1 MNPYLI
7 LAGVLAVV
15 LAASGGYFKGQID
28 GEAAVHAEWDA
39 ERLKQHEAH
48 AKALQEAVERQ
59 QQLQMGADKLRQEKD
74 RETRDLVARNTA
86 LANSLRNRPERP
98 TQTSAVSNPSSAG
111 SSACTAREL
120 YREDSEVVV
129 GIAREADEIRI
140 ALKQCYAQYN
150 EVRQS
155 YEQRR

>member
-15 LAASGGYFKGQID
+15 LAASGGYFKGQSD

-98 TQTSAVSNPSSAG
+98 TQTSTVSNPSSAG

-120 YREDSEVVV
+120 YREDSEMVV

>member
-15 LAASGGYFKGQID
+15 LAASGGYFKGQSD

-98 TQTSAVSNPSSAG
+98 TQAGAVSNPASTG

-129 GIAREADEIRI
+129 RIAREADEIRV
-140 ALKQCYAQYN
+140 ALKQCYAQYDQ
-150 EVRQS
+150 VRQS

>member
-1 MNPYLI
+1 MNPYMI
-7 LAGVLAVV
+7 LMAVLAVGI
-15 LAASGGYFKGQID
+15 ATAGGYFKGEKD
-28 GEAAVHAEWDA
+28 GSAAVYAEWDA
-39 ERLKQHEAH
+39 ERLKQQEAH
-48 AKALQEAVERQ
+48 NKALQEAIERQ
-59 QQLQMGADKLRQEKD
+59 QRLQMGADKLRQEKD

-98 TQTSAVSNPSSAG
+98 TQTSTVSNPSGTG

-129 GIAREADEIRI
+129 RIAREADEVRV
-140 ALKQCYAQYN
+140 ALKQCYAQYDQ
-150 EVRQS
+150 VRQS

>member
-15 LAASGGYFKGQID
+15 LAASGGYFKGQSD

-98 TQTSAVSNPSSAG
+98 TQTSTVSNPSSAG
-111 SSACTAREL
+111 SGACTAREL

>member
-15 LAASGGYFKGQID
+15 LAASGGYFKGQSD

-74 RETRDLVARNTA
+74 RETRDLAARNTA

-98 TQTSAVSNPSSAG
+98 TQTGAVSGAPSAG

>member
-15 LAASGGYFKGQID
+15 LAASGGYFKGQSD

>member
-1 MNPYLI
+1 MYWRI
-7 LAGVLAVV
+7 GIAFAVVV
-15 LAASGGYFKGQID
+15 LAGISGYTKGYQNGKGVVQQAWD
-28 GEAAVHAEWDA
+28 KEKRERAEEYA
-39 ERLKQHEAH
+39 QSLQ
-48 AKALQEAVERQ
+48 KALQRQ
-59 QQLQMGADKLRQEKD
+59 QEMQASADKLRQEKD

-98 TQTSAVSNPSSAG
+98 TQTSAVSNPSGAG

-129 GIAREADEIRI
+129 RIAREADEIRV
-140 ALKQCYAQYN
+140 ALKQCYAQYDQ
-150 EVRQS
+150 VRQS

>member
-1 MNPYLI
+1 MYWRI
-7 LAGVLAVV
+7 GIAFAVVV
-15 LAASGGYFKGQID
+15 LAGISGYTKGYQNGKGVVQQAWD
-28 GEAAVHAEWDA
+28 KEKRERAEEYA
-39 ERLKQHEAH
+39 QNLQ
-48 AKALQEAVERQ
+48 KALQRQ
-59 QQLQMGADKLRQEKD
+59 QEMQASADKLRQEKD

-98 TQTSAVSNPSSAG
+98 TQTSAVSNPSGAG

-129 GIAREADEIRI
+129 RIAREADEIRV
-140 ALKQCYAQYN
+140 ALKQCYAQYDQ
-150 EVRQS
+150 VRQS

>member
-1 MNPYLI
+1 MNPYMI
-7 LAGVLAVV
+7 LMAVLAVGIATV
-15 LAASGGYFKGQID
+15 GGYFKGEKD
-28 GEAAVHAEWDA
+28 GSAAVHAEWDA
-39 ERLKQHEAH
+39 ERIKQQEAH
-48 AKALQEAVERQ
+48 NKALQEAVERQ

-98 TQTSAVSNPSSAG
+98 TQTSTVSNPSGTG

-129 GIAREADEIRI
+129 RIAREADEIRV
-140 ALKQCYAQYN
+140 ALKQCYAQYDA
-150 EVRQS
+150 VRQ
-155 YEQRR
+155 QMK

>member
-15 LAASGGYFKGQID
+15 LAASGGYFKGQSD

-98 TQTSAVSNPSSAG
+98 TQAGAVSNPSGAG

-129 GIAREADEIRI
+129 RIAREADEIRA
-140 ALKQCYAQYN
+140 ALKQCYAQYDQ
-150 EVRQS
+150 VRQS

>member
-1 MNPYLI
+1 MYWRI
-7 LAGVLAVV
+7 GIAFAVVV
-15 LAASGGYFKGQID
+15 LAGISGYTKGYQNGKGVVQQAWD
-28 GEAAVHAEWDA
+28 KEKRERAEEYA
-39 ERLKQHEAH
+39 QSLQ
-48 AKALQEAVERQ
+48 KALQRQ
-59 QQLQMGADKLRQEKD
+59 QEMQASADKLRQEKD

-129 GIAREADEIRI
+129 GIAREADELLV
-140 ALKQCYAQYN
+140 ALKQCYAQYDA
-150 EVRQS
+150 VRQTVK
-155 YEQRR
+155 

>member
-1 MNPYLI
+1 MYWRI
-7 LAGVLAVV
+7 GIAFAVVV
-15 LAASGGYFKGQID
+15 LAGISGYTKGYQNGKDTVQQAWD
-28 GEAAVHAEWDA
+28 KEKRETAEEYA
-39 ERLKQHEAH
+39 QNLQ
-48 AKALQEAVERQ
+48 KALQRQ
-59 QQLQMGADKLRQEKD
+59 QEMQASADKLRQEKD

-98 TQTSAVSNPSSAG
+98 TQTSAVSNPSGAG

>member
-1 MNPYLI
+1 MYWRI
-7 LAGVLAVV
+7 GIAFAVVV
-15 LAASGGYFKGQID
+15 LAGISGYTKGYQNGKGSVQQAWD
-28 GEAAVHAEWDA
+28 KEKRERAEEYA
-39 ERLKQHEAH
+39 QNLQ
-48 AKALQEAVERQ
+48 KALQRQ
-59 QQLQMGADKLRQEKD
+59 QEMQASADKLRQEKD

-98 TQTSAVSNPSSAG
+98 TQTSAVSNPSGAG

>member
-1 MNPYLI
+1 MYWRI
-7 LAGVLAVV
+7 GVAFAVVV
-15 LAASGGYFKGQID
+15 LAGISGYTKGYQNGKGVVKQSWD
-28 GEAAVHAEWDA
+28 NEKRERAEEYA
-39 ERLKQHEAH
+39 QSLQ
-48 AKALQEAVERQ
+48 KALQRQ
-59 QQLQMGADKLRQEKD
+59 QEMQASADKLRQEKD

-98 TQTSAVSNPSSAG
+98 TQTSAVSNPSGAG

-150 EVRQS
+150 EERQS

>member
-1 MNPYLI
+1 MYWRI
-7 LAGVLAVV
+7 GIAFAVVV
-15 LAASGGYFKGQID
+15 LAGISGYTKGYQNGKGVVQQAWD
-28 GEAAVHAEWDA
+28 KEKRERAEEYA
-39 ERLKQHEAH
+39 QSLQ
-48 AKALQEAVERQ
+48 KALQRQ
-59 QQLQMGADKLRQEKD
+59 QEMQASADKLRQEKD

-98 TQTSAVSNPSSAG
+98 TQTSAVSNPSGAG

>member
-1 MNPYLI
+1 MYWRI
-7 LAGVLAVV
+7 GIAFAVVV
-15 LAASGGYFKGQID
+15 LAGISGYTKGYQNGKGVVQQAWD
-28 GEAAVHAEWDA
+28 KEKRERAEEYA
-39 ERLKQHEAH
+39 QSLQ
-48 AKALQEAVERQ
+48 KALQRQ
-59 QQLQMGADKLRQEKD
+59 QEMQASADKLRQEKD

-98 TQTSAVSNPSSAG
+98 TQTSAVSNPSGAG

-120 YREDSEVVV
+120 YREDSEVVI

>member
-15 LAASGGYFKGQID
+15 LAASGGYFKGQSD

-98 TQTSAVSNPSSAG
+98 TQAGAVSSPSGAG

>member
-1 MNPYLI
+1 MYWRI
-7 LAGVLAVV
+7 GIAFAVVV
-15 LAASGGYFKGQID
+15 LAGISGYTKGYQNGKDTVQQAWD
-28 GEAAVHAEWDA
+28 KEKRERAEEYA
-39 ERLKQHEAH
+39 QSLQ
-48 AKALQEAVERQ
+48 KALQRQ
-59 QQLQMGADKLRQEKD
+59 QEMQASADKLRQEKD

-86 LANSLRNRPERP
+86 LANSLRDRQARP
-98 TQTSAVSNPSSAG
+98 TQTSAVSNPSGVG

>member
-15 LAASGGYFKGQID
+15 LAASGGYFKGQSD

-86 LANSLRNRPERP
+86 LVNSLRNRPERP
-98 TQTSAVSNPSSAG
+98 TQTSAVSNPSG
-111 SSACTAREL
+111 VGQSACTAREL

-129 GIAREADEIRI
+129 GIAREADEIRL
-140 ALKQCYAQYN
+140 ALKQCYAQYDAFQQQ
-150 EVRQS
+150 VK
-155 YEQRR
+155 